1 MEQEPV
7 DIKANFRRF
16 QPCSFLIFTGII
28 WMILLMRGEKK
39 MNHLVFKQ
47 FEMTR
52 EYFIKNVESVS
63 KEQTDVQPDGFNNT
77 IHWLTGH
84 VLTITEQTM
93 FGFPHATTHLPTN
106 YIELFGNG
114 TKPADWTGNIPV
126 MDQLLVQL
134 KDQLTRLKQIS
145 TEQLDQDL
153 NTPFLGCKTVGE
165 LAGLTLM
172 HEATHMG
179 QIQAMKRMIEHV
191 SVKN

>member
-1 MEQEPV
+1 
-7 DIKANFRRF
+7 
-16 QPCSFLIFTGII
+16 
-28 WMILLMRGEKK
+28 
-39 MNHLVFKQ
+39 MNQLVFKQ

-63 KEQTDVQPDGFNNT
+63 IEQTDVQPDGFNNT
-77 IHWLTGH
+77 IHWQTGH

-93 FGFPHATTHLPTN
+93 FNYPHVTTHLPTN

-114 TKPADWTGNIPV
+114 TKPADWTGNIPA
-126 MDQLLVQL
+126 MDQLVIQL

-145 TEQLDQDL
+145 TEQLEQDL
-153 NTPFLGCKTVGE
+153 DTPFLGCKTVGE
-165 LAGLTLM
+165 LACLTLM

-179 QIQAMKRMIEHV
+179 QIQAMKRIIEHE

>member
-1 MEQEPV
+1 M
-7 DIKANFRRF
+7 KF
-16 QPCSFLIFTGII
+16 QLYFFIGVI
-28 WMILLMRGEKK
+28 WMILLVREEKK
-39 MNHLVFKQ
+39 MTQLLFIQ

-52 EYFIKNVESVS
+52 EYFIKIVESVS

-77 IHWLTGH
+77 IHWHTGH

-93 FGFPHATTHLPTN
+93 FGFPHVTTHLPTN

-114 TKPADWTGNIPV
+114 TKPADWTGDIPS
-126 MDQLLVQL
+126 MDQLIVQL
-134 KDQLTRLKQIS
+134 KGQLTRLKQIS

-153 NTPFLGCKTVGE
+153 DTPYLGCKTGGE

-179 QIQAMKRMIEHV
+179 QIQAMKSMIEHV
-191 SVKN
+191 SVKK

>member
-1 MEQEPV
+1 
-7 DIKANFRRF
+7 
-16 QPCSFLIFTGII
+16 
-28 WMILLMRGEKK
+28 MILLMRGEKT
-39 MNHLVFKQ
+39 MNQLVFKQ

-63 KEQTDVQPDGFNNT
+63 MEQTDVQPDGFNNT
-77 IHWLTGH
+77 IHWQTGH

-93 FGFPHATTHLPTN
+93 FNFPHVTTHLPTN

-114 TKPADWTGNIPV
+114 TKPADWTGNIPA
-126 MDQLLVQL
+126 MDQLVVQL

-153 NTPFLGCKTVGE
+153 DTPFLGCKTVGE

-179 QIQAMKRMIEHV
+179 QIQAMKRIIEHV